1 MGYGSAGTPAWI
13 DERRIEEEKQKKKEA
28 ETAAK
33 LAILE
38 KENAALKK
46 RVTELEEKLKKKSK

>member
-13 DERRIEEEKQKKKEA
+13 DERRIEEERQKQKEA

-33 LAILE
+33 LVALE

-46 RVTELEEKLKKKSK
+46 RVAELEEKLKKKK